1 MRTEF
6 IIEFE
11 KMISDFINTHYKPE
25 GKIERN
31 KALKE
36 LRDHLNGW
44 IEFIEDED
52 DGLTSYCIKHY

>member
-25 GKIERN
+25 TKLERREC
-31 KALKE
+31 LKE
-36 LRDHLNGW
+36 LKDHLDGW
-44 IEFIEDED
+44 IE
-52 DGLTSYCIKHY
+52 YIKGE